1 VRGEVAQERL
11 DVRGKSRRHFLGL
24 AAGAAGAA
32 LAAAPLRAEAPQPAP
47 GATGWIAAV
56 TRIHGI
62 PGREEEL
69 KQHLLSLAEPT
80 RSEPGCV
87 VYDLYQ
93 DPAARHEF
101 VRFEIWTSAEALEA
115 HKRTPHLR
123 TSFEKRQR
131 EGWTT
136 EISVWERVPG

>member
-1 VRGEVAQERL
+1 VRGEVARARL
-11 DVRGKSRRHFLGL
+11 DAWGESRRRFLGL
-24 AAGAAGAA
+24 ALGATGLAVAG
-32 LAAAPLRAEAPQPAP
+32 APLRARGAEPAP
-47 GATGWIAAV
+47 AGWIAAV

-69 KQHLLSLAEPT
+69 KQHLLSLAGPT

-101 VRFEIWTSAEALEA
+101 VRFEIWTSPQALEA

-123 TSFEKRQR
+123 ASFEKRQR